1 MSLRRPR
8 SHRVGI
14 SNIDFRSKKD
24 EENLKIFEPW
34 QVPKDFGTMGYKKY
48 SNPIRIARDLFGPTK
63 KINTLKDI
71 SNDYPD
77 PRYFTTAQFYKDN
90 NIKINT
96 KSFRNLERTSNLEER
111 IKGKDAFNGDSTN
124 IAEIMRQ
131 RKGKK
136 IDDKNIK
143 NKLFTFE
150 IEEKKERNNKIEK
163 LSKEKKKINKNVIQ
177 ETQLVKLN
185 VPHTMDNIIN
195 IKKINEIRQAL
206 RRRYGNRSNI
216 NKIFQQWARTFPNKI
231 TVYDAYK
238 MLNSLCIPIN
248 YNETRT
254 LIASGSNFGNE
265 YLNLEEFS
273 NLIFN
278 EDEKFNLGPYKI
290 SSAKNLFDEKEE
302 NDLKNKILSK
312 NQDMKDNQNLEI
324 LKDFISKRIIT
335 LNKNMKEI
343 NKEKYSFLDEN
354 IKNND
359 TAKINVN
366 KCNYDKFLKGI
377 LSLKPPDTFYKEE
390 YVKKIFDEYKDNENL
405 IDMKYFCDNL
415 YDKNSKEFLTK
426 LKNNFIDIS
435 KEQLNIKKETLKKY
449 VSENKNNKRLIY
461 EKKYDLDKQILTKK
475 ELLDKEKEEEEKQP
489 MQINSTIPSTQ
500 WIHHVFDNRNEH
512 YNILNRAEHA
522 LSAKPRQTVFRG
534 NTRFGAN
541 PPWRNTADILI
552 GDKSAATYINEKDR
566 FNLDR
571 DVGKED
577 KIKKEQIRLGRQNR
591 IKTAIQK
598 CEKNN
603 YLKEFLKDEKEMFSD
618 MEKCSRQINY
628 EELFKNRNFVI
639 E

>member
-195 IKKINEIRQAL
+195 KIIEI
-206 RRRYGNRSNI
+206 
-216 NKIFQQWARTFPNKI
+216 FF
-231 TVYDAYK
+231 
-238 MLNSLCIPIN
+238 
-248 YNETRT
+248 
-254 LIASGSNFGNE
+254 
-265 YLNLEEFS
+265 
-273 NLIFN
+273 
-278 EDEKFNLGPYKI
+278 
-290 SSAKNLFDEKEE
+290 
-302 NDLKNKILSK
+302 
-312 NQDMKDNQNLEI
+312 
-324 LKDFISKRIIT
+324 
-335 LNKNMKEI
+335 
-343 NKEKYSFLDEN
+343 
-354 IKNND
+354 
-359 TAKINVN
+359 
-366 KCNYDKFLKGI
+366 
-377 LSLKPPDTFYKEE
+377 
-390 YVKKIFDEYKDNENL
+390 ENL
-405 IDMKYFCDNL
+405 
-415 YDKNSKEFLTK
+415 TK
-426 LKNNFIDIS
+426 II
-435 KEQLNIKKETLKKY
+435 
-449 VSENKNNKRLIY
+449 
-461 EKKYDLDKQILTKK
+461 
-475 ELLDKEKEEEEKQP
+475 
-489 MQINSTIPSTQ
+489 
-500 WIHHVFDNRNEH
+500 
-512 YNILNRAEHA
+512 
-522 LSAKPRQTVFRG
+522 
-534 NTRFGAN
+534 
-541 PPWRNTADILI
+541 
-552 GDKSAATYINEKDR
+552 
-566 FNLDR
+566 
-571 DVGKED
+571 
-577 KIKKEQIRLGRQNR
+577 
-591 IKTAIQK
+591 
-598 CEKNN
+598 
-603 YLKEFLKDEKEMFSD
+603 
-618 MEKCSRQINY
+618 
-628 EELFKNRNFVI
+628 
-639 E
+639 